1 MAWAWYASLP
11 FGGVVKFTGHTGDSY
26 NSTGMAEF
34 QDAIKAI
41 HPGIFV
47 HSVYIDKDLDNDR
60 KAGFVRI
67 KFWICPGHIINSLR
81 VQYGNVNNQVAFVAE
96 QLDSISELKNGF
108 DAIGFSQGAFI
119 IGFIW

>member
-67 KFWICPGHIINSLR
+67 DS
-81 VQYGNVNNQVAFVAE
+81 VFVLANYLIFE
-96 QLDSISELKNGF
+96 GTVWKCE
-108 DAIGFSQGAFI
+108 
-119 IGFIW
+119 